1 MPFASTAGINRRK
14 LAAGLLVL
22 LLAPVFANAQLSTTN
37 IRPLAFGN
45 FIAGSGGA
53 VIVAPDGGR
62 RPEGNV
68 VLLPSAA
75 SPAEFALLDTTP
87 ENASNEVIVTLP
99 ISGSLFHTGG
109 ADSMALTAFSSNLP
123 SPARLTGGTLA
134 LSVGATLVVAPD
146 QPRGNYTGFIS
157 VTIDSQ

>member
-1 MPFASTAGINRRK
+1 VPFGSTAGINRLK

-22 LLAPVFANAQLSTTN
+22 LLTPVRANAQISTTN

-45 FIAGSGGA
+45 FIAGSGGT

-75 SPAEFALLDTTP
+75 SPAEFDLLDTTP
-87 ENASNEVIVTLP
+87 ANASNAVIVTLP
-99 ISGSLFHTGG
+99 SSGSLLRAGG
-109 ADSMALTAFSSNLP
+109 ADGMALTGFSSNLAP
-123 SPARLTGGTLA
+123 AARLTGGRIR
-134 LSVGATLVVAPD
+134 LSVGAALVVAPD

-157 VTIDSQ
+157 ISIDSQ